1 MSKYDEIMEK
11 IVVTAEMKQRILST
25 IDASDLKTDRKIIPF
40 YPYRKLLSF
49 AACLAVLLMGAIS
62 IPRLLKADIMQA
74 PVDIAEIVDVD
85 TIEELSQSV
94 GFDIK
99 DLTSLPFEAVETIY
113 TNYGDGLAQ
122 IAYIGEN
129 QALYYRKSLGT
140 DDNSGDYN
148 IYDSESELAMQDI
161 SVTLKG
167 NNGLFQLAVWTD
179 GTYAYS
185 ISLTEGIAK
194 DSFANIIRGI
204 N

>member
-1 MSKYDEIMEK
+1 
-11 IVVTAEMKQRILST
+11 
-25 IDASDLKTDRKIIPF
+25 
-40 YPYRKLLSF
+40 
-49 AACLAVLLMGAIS
+49 MGAVS
-62 IPRLLKADIMQA
+62 IPRILKADIMQA
-74 PVDIAEIVDVD
+74 PTDIAEIVEVD
-85 TIEELSQSV
+85 TLEELSQSV

-99 DLTSLPFEAVETIY
+99 DLSSLPFEAVETIY
-113 TNYGDGLAQ
+113 TDYGNGLAQ

-148 IYDSESELAMQDI
+148 IYDSESKLAMQDI

-179 GTYAYS
+179 GKYAYS

>member
-113 TNYGDGLAQ
+113 TNFGDVFAQ